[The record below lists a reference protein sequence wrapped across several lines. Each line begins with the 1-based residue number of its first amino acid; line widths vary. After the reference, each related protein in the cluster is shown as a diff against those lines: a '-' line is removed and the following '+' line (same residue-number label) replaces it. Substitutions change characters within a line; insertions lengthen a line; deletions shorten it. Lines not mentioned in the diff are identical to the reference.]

1 MKRPRPPRF
10 LARRS
15 YRRRR
20 LIDAARLL
28 PVLGFILIM
37 VPILWRPGASEAPD
51 TAFGGLYLFAVWFGL
66 IGAAWLVAR
75 ILARGEPGG
84 GEAEADEE
92 TR

>member
-1 MKRPRPPRF
+1 MKRPSPPRF

-37 VPILWRPGASEAPD
+37 VPILWRPGATAAPD
-51 TAFGGLYLFAVWFGL
+51 TALGGLYLFAVWFGL
-66 IGAAWLVAR
+66 IGAAFLVAR
-75 ILARGEPGG
+75 ILARGEPDAGD
-84 GEAEADEE
+84 GETERE